1 MSENVY
7 KELYESRKEVE
18 NLQNILFTVAT
29 RLQKATGLEDDKA
42 TLEALLRAV
51 DVQFGVETA
60 EAAEESA
67 ESE

>member
-7 KELYESRKEVE
+7 KDLYESRKEVE
-18 NLQNILFTVAT
+18 NLQNILFTVAK
-29 RLQKATGLEDDKA
+29 RLQRATGLEDDKA
-42 TLEALLRAV
+42 TLEALLHAV
-51 DVQFGVETA
+51 DVQFGVETE